1 MSKNKNILV
10 TGGAGYIGA
19 HACKALSR
27 AGYMPVTYDNLV
39 YGHSEAV
46 KWGPFVK
53 GDIADREKLSNTLSQ
68 YHPIAVMHFAAFAY
82 VGESV
87 ENPGKY
93 YRNNVAGSLFLLE
106 AIRDHGIDKFIF
118 SSTCASY
125 GIPETIPLKEDHP
138 LRPINPYG
146 FSKVMIEQML
156 QDFDTAHGIRFI
168 SLRYF
173 NAAGADPEGEIGED
187 HEPETHLIPLLL
199 DAATGK
205 REPLTI
211 FGDDYDTPDGTCIRD
226 YIHVEDLAQAHV
238 LGLKA
243 LEEGA
248 KSNIY
253 NLGNGKGFSVKEV
266 VDAATRVTGRKI
278 PVKLGARRAGDSP
291 CLVGDSCKIRR
302 ELGWSPRLNS
312 LEAIIQTAWNWHQH
326 HPNGYSK

>member
-46 KWGPFVK
+46 EWGPFVE
-53 GDIADREKLSNTLSQ
+53 GDIADREKLNNTLSQ
-68 YHPIAVMHFAAFAY
+68 YQPLAVMHFAAFAY

-93 YRNNVAGSLFLLE
+93 YRNNVAGSLSLLE
-106 AIRDHGIDKFIF
+106 AVRDHGIDKFIF

-125 GIPETIPLKEDHP
+125 GTPEAIPLKEDHP

-156 QDFDTAHGIRFI
+156 KDFDTAHEIRYI

-187 HEPETHLIPLLL
+187 HEPETHLIPLVL
-199 DAATGK
+199 DVAAGK
-205 REPLTI
+205 RQLLTI

-266 VDAATRVTGRKI
+266 VDAAARVTGRKI
-278 PVKLGARRAGDSP
+278 PVKIGARRAGDPP
-291 CLVGDSCKIRR
+291 CLVGDSCRIRK
-302 ELGWSPRLNS
+302 ELGWSPRLKT
-312 LEAIIQTAWNWHQH
+312 LETIIQTAWNWRQQC
-326 HPNGYSK
+326 PNGYGF